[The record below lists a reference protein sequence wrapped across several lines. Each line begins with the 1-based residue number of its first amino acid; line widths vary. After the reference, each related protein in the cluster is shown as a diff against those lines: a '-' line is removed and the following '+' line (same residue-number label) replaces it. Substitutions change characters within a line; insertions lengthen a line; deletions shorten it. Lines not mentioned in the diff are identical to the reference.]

1 MQRNATQHVRDA
13 PQRNAQRLGLTDADL
28 RRLSVVHVAGTKG
41 KVWGGGGGGGEVTKR
56 AGG

>member
-41 KVWGGGGGGGEVTKR
+41 KVWGGGGGGR
-56 AGG
+56 